1 MVKHKRLS
9 DKPKNESVE
18 KTDEILAEETSPEP
32 RNLKSIVQSGTKYVY
47 IIAAAALFSGVF
59 TPLTLNV
66 EVENVIY
73 GMLVLFLGLGG
84 GVLIFLGIQK
94 KKLTTLMVAIGL
106 TLIFI
111 SMLIIHEFS
120 GKSLV

>member
-1 MVKHKRLS
+1 MVKHKRWS